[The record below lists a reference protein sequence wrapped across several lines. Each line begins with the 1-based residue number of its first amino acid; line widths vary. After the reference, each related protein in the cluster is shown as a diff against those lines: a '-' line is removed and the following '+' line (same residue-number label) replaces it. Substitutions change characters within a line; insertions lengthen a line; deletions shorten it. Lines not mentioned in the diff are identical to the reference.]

1 MKDFDKNKESSYLKY
16 CNVNNLY
23 VWAMSQKLPVN
34 GFKWVEDL
42 SKFNENFI
50 KSYNEKSNERHFL
63 VVDVQYSEHLHE
75 LHNDLPFL
83 PEIKKVEKIKKFVAN
98 LRYKKIYYT
107 HDKSKM
113 GIKSQIS
120 F

>member
-1 MKDFDKNKESSYLKY
+1 M
-16 CNVNNLY
+16 Y
-23 VWAMSQKLPVN
+23 VWAMPQKLPVN

-83 PEIKKVEKIKKFVAN
+83 PEIKKVEKIKKLVAN
-98 LRYKKIYYT
+98 LQDKKIYYT

-113 GIKSQIS
+113 SIKSQIS
-120 F
+120 FKKKSQSH